1 MKSFPNAGVQNQRYC
16 ADNDIRT
23 VLRPDVGG
31 VQIRD
36 QHHVGQV
43 GPGTHEY
50 HDQHHVRQVGT
61 GTHECHDQ
69 HLLRH
74 VGPSTHESMITS
86 P

>member
-1 MKSFPNAGVQNQRYC
+1 VKSFPNAGVQNQRYC